1 MGVKQTKGN
10 EKKIDAY
17 KEEEAMMWKDRG
29 ERGREDKGGR
39 EVRPREEGWSE
50 TSLRHF
56 FFNKKVKL
64 K

>member
-1 MGVKQTKGN
+1 MGVKQTKGTK
-10 EKKIDAY
+10 KKIDAY

-39 EVRPREEGWSE
+39 EGRRREEGWSE

-56 FFNKKVKL
+56 FLTKKVKL